1 MLVVYE
7 LHLFRNHDWKIDSV
21 FDDRDL
27 AVMEAQQIE
36 RSREYPGVRV
46 VEEICDQFSSR
57 ILSSRTIYR
66 SNKIEA
72 RQTAAPRSGGAE
84 MSMAGASWPMAKSGS
99 SDQTAP
105 QGSRKV
111 PVFSWL
117 AIAGVLVC
125 GLGAF
130 YAFSGFID

>member
-7 LHLFRNHDWKIDSV
+7 LHLFRNQDWKIDSV

-36 RSREYPGVRV
+36 RSKEYPGVRV

-66 SNKIEA
+66 SNTIDS
-72 RQTAAPRSGGAE
+72 RPTAAPRTGGAGPV
-84 MSMAGASWPMAKSGS
+84 MAGASLPMAKSGL
-99 SDQTAP
+99 SDHNASKGFPKTL
-105 QGSRKV
+105 
-111 PVFSWL
+111 VFLLL
-117 AIAGVLVC
+117 AIAGVLLC

-130 YAFSGFID
+130 YAFSDLID

>member
-7 LHLFRNHDWKIDSV
+7 LHLFHNQDWKLDSV

-36 RSREYPGVRV
+36 RSKQYPGIRV

-57 ILSSRTIYR
+57 VLSSRTIYR
-66 SNKIEA
+66 SNKIDS
-72 RQTAAPRSGGAE
+72 RPTATPRIGGPGPV
-84 MSMAGASWPMAKSGS
+84 MAGASLPMSKSGR
-99 SDQTAP
+99 SDRNKSKRT
-105 QGSRKV
+105 RKIL
-111 PVFSWL
+111 VFSSL
-117 AIAGVLVC
+117 AIAGILLC

-130 YAFSGFID
+130 YAFSDLID

>member
-7 LHLFRNHDWKIDSV
+7 LHLFRNQDWRIDSV

-36 RSREYPGVRV
+36 RSKEYPGVRV

-66 SNKIEA
+66 SNKIESRPIIGPKA
-72 RQTAAPRSGGAE
+72 GGPGLAL
-84 MSMAGASWPMAKSGS
+84 AGASLPLTKSGLS
-99 SDQTAP
+99 GQNAP
-105 QGSRKV
+105 KGSRKTL
-111 PVFSWL
+111 VFAGL
-117 AIAGVLVC
+117 AMVGVLLC
-125 GLGAF
+125 GLGMF
-130 YAFSGFID
+130 YAYADLID